1 MRTHDIAKTEKREM
15 YVKSILALE
24 LSAPPVTIS
33 KIADYLGVSPPA
45 AWEMLKRL
53 EQLGLAQANGEGI
66 TLTREGKQMA
76 TQVLRRLRLAER
88 LLTDVLGMPLDKVYK
103 EACKLEHAI
112 GPAVEDR
119 LARVLGDPKV
129 CPHGY
134 PIPDGEGRL
143 APFPPKTLCS
153 IAPGDEVVVSCVP
166 EEDEELLEYLLRL
179 GLVPGARVFV
189 EEVTP
194 FNGPLILR
202 VGSVRHAI
210 GRDIAARIRVQD
222 S

>member
-88 LLTDVLGMPLDKVYK
+88 LLTDVLGMPLDKVYNCLLYTSD
-103 EACKLEHAI
+103 AA
-112 GPAVEDR
+112 
-119 LARVLGDPKV
+119 
-129 CPHGY
+129 
-134 PIPDGEGRL
+134 
-143 APFPPKTLCS
+143 
-153 IAPGDEVVVSCVP
+153 DE
-166 EEDEELLEYLLRL
+166 
-179 GLVPGARVFV
+179 
-189 EEVTP
+189 
-194 FNGPLILR
+194 
-202 VGSVRHAI
+202 
-210 GRDIAARIRVQD
+210 
-222 S
+222 